1 MMLWIFNLMKK
12 QTNYICTNC
21 GYYSPVMMGKCPECA
36 QWGTFELKIQE
47 EILNKAS
54 VSANPI
60 SLTQVKETD
69 VKLRHQTGFGE
80 FDRVL
85 GGGLVAGSVVLV
97 AGDPG
102 IGKSTLL
109 LESAVNIAKDNPKKE
124 VLYVS
129 GEESAYQIKLRS
141 TRIAKD
147 IPDNLKVLAE
157 TDVEVIVSTIE
168 KYKYELVIVDSIQT
182 IQTPSVS
189 GSWGSLVQIR
199 ESTLRFAKVAKSLH
213 IPIMIVGH
221 VTKEGEIAG
230 PKILEHLVDV
240 VLVLEGDQFGI
251 FRILRASKNRYGS
264 TSEVGIFEM
273 RDKGLVEVKNPSELF
288 LSEWKDNLPGSVIF
302 PSVQGDRPILVEVQ
316 ALVTPSLFGNPRR
329 VATGVDYSRLQNII
343 AVLTKFGKLPLGTC
357 DVVVNVAGGMNIKEP
372 AMDLAVAVAIYSA
385 VKNKA
390 LKANTVV
397 FGELGL
403 LGEVRRVSFDKKRV
417 EEAKKLGFNSI
428 VQPDGLKNIIEA
440 MRSLQ

>member
-1 MMLWIFNLMKK
+1 
-12 QTNYICTNC
+12 
-21 GYYSPVMMGKCPECA
+21 MGKCPECA
-36 QWGTFELKIQE
+36 QWGTFELRVQE
-47 EILNKAS
+47 ESIAKTS
-54 VSANPI
+54 VTANPI
-60 SLTQVKETD
+60 SLTEVKETD
-69 VKLRHQTGFGE
+69 LKLRHQTGFGE

-141 TRIAKD
+141 TRIAKN

-157 TDVEVIVSTIE
+157 TDVEIIVSTIE

-390 LKANTVV
+390 LKENTVV

-428 VQPDGLKNIIEA
+428 VQPEGLKNIIEA

>member
-1 MMLWIFNLMKK
+1 M
-12 QTNYICTNC
+12 
-21 GYYSPVMMGKCPECA
+21 
-36 QWGTFELKIQE
+36 
-47 EILNKAS
+47 
-54 VSANPI
+54 
-60 SLTQVKETD
+60 
-69 VKLRHQTGFGE
+69 
-80 FDRVL
+80 
-85 GGGLVAGSVVLV
+85 
-97 AGDPG
+97 
-102 IGKSTLL
+102 
-109 LESAVNIAKDNPKKE
+109 
-124 VLYVS
+124 
-129 GEESAYQIKLRS
+129 
-141 TRIAKD
+141 
-147 IPDNLKVLAE
+147 
-157 TDVEVIVSTIE
+157 
-168 KYKYELVIVDSIQT
+168 
-182 IQTPSVS
+182 
-189 GSWGSLVQIR
+189 
-199 ESTLRFAKVAKSLH
+199 
-213 IPIMIVGH
+213 
-221 VTKEGEIAG
+221 
-230 PKILEHLVDV
+230 
-240 VLVLEGDQFGI
+240 
-251 FRILRASKNRYGS
+251 
-264 TSEVGIFEM
+264 
-273 RDKGLVEVKNPSELF
+273 
-288 LSEWKDNLPGSVIF
+288 SEWKDNLPGSVIF